1 MKVEVGFV
9 YEKNLREY
17 IVGND
22 VNGKFLVNW
31 SEPITFQTLR
41 PLDELEALDSNC
53 QVMMKRIISPFLTN
67 SCNIHP
73 LPPW

>member
-1 MKVEVGFV
+1 M

-41 PLDELEALDSNC
+41 PLDELEVLEFKLSGHDEENY
-53 QVMMKRIISPFLTN
+53 KPFFN
-67 SCNIHP
+67 
-73 LPPW
+73 